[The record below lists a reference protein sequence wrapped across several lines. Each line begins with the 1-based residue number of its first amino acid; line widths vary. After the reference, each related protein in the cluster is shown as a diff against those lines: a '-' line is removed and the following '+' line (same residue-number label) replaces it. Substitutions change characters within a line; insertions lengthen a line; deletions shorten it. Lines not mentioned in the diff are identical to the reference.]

1 MKSRSGFYHGA
12 KERCSFLAGRDA
24 RRIFP
29 GFCEEGPCLRE
40 GFLFFS
46 ERSFK
51 IRRFSFFIAGE
62 RMAKIL

>member
-1 MKSRSGFYHGA
+1 
-12 KERCSFLAGRDA
+12 LAGRDA

-62 RMAKIL
+62 RMVKIL

>member
-29 GFCEEGPCLRE
+29 GFCEEGPLFARRVS
-40 GFLFFS
+40 FFS

>member
-40 GFLFFS
+40 GFLFFRKEVLKS
-46 ERSFK
+46 VDFP
-51 IRRFSFFIAGE
+51 FSLP
-62 RMAKIL
+62 AKEW